1 VGVNTKPIRILVVED
16 EKKLANSIKHQLE
29 QAHYDVDLAL
39 DGIVAEQRLQENEY
53 SLVVLDINIPGRSGF
68 EILESLRSHAKEV
81 PVVIISARCKIEDRL
96 KSFQLGSDDYLVKPF
111 DSSELLARISAV
123 LRRSWISHTSKLQA
137 DDLVIDVVH
146 RTVNRGNQSIQ
157 LSPTEFKLLEFFLR
171 NKNQILTRK
180 RIAEQVWGYTFDTG
194 TNIVDVYISYLRKA
208 VDEQYN
214 KKLIHTIHGEGF
226 ILMDK

>member
-1 VGVNTKPIRILVVED
+1 MGVNTKPIRILVVED

-68 EILESLRSHAKEV
+68 EILESLRSHDNEI
-81 PVVIISARCKIEDRL
+81 PVVIITARCKMEDRI
-96 KSFQLGSDDYLVKPF
+96 KGFQLGSDDYLVKPF

-123 LRRSWISHTSKLQA
+123 LRRSGISHTSKLHA
-137 DDLVIDVVH
+137 DDLVVDIVN
-146 RTVNRGNQSIQ
+146 RTVVRNNKSIQ

-194 TNIVDVYISYLRKA
+194 TNIVDVYVSYLRKA
-208 VDEQYN
+208 IDERHS

>member
-1 VGVNTKPIRILVVED
+1 VEMNAESIRILVVED
-16 EKKLANSIKHQLE
+16 EKKLANSIKRQLK

-39 DGIVAEQRLQENEY
+39 DGIIAQQRLQESEY
-53 SLVVLDINIPGRSGF
+53 SLVVLDINLPGRSGL
-68 EILESLRSHAKEV
+68 EILESLRSHNNEV
-81 PVVIISARCKIEDRL
+81 SVIIISARCKIEDRI
-96 KSFQLGSDDYLVKPF
+96 KSFQLGSDDYIMKPF

-123 LRRSWISHTSKLQA
+123 LRRSGISHDSKLQA
-137 DDLVIDVVH
+137 DDLVMDVVQ
-146 RTVNRGNQSIQ
+146 RTVNRGNKSIE
-157 LSPTEFKLLEFFLR
+157 LSPTEFKLLNFFLR
-171 NKNQILTRK
+171 NKNQIITRK

-208 VDEQYN
+208 IDEHFS